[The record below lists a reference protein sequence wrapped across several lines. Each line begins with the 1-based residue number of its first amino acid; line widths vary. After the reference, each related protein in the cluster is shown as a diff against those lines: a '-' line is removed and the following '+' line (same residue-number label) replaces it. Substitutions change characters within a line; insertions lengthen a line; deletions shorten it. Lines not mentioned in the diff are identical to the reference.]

1 MLNVPKKAN
10 DAMHLSMLEGLEDS
24 LEALGE
30 VILQDNFTVWDPKQL
45 IKKGRERHIF
55 LFDMCLIFAKES
67 KDSNG
72 KTKYMYKF
80 KLMVSSWEWMRWGV
94 GMGVGVGL
102 GNNIFIPPAKQS
114 FQHVQNSVILSFC
127 QHLRFLLN
135 NFDSFCPILLTFTP
149 HLNHQDSA
157 CL

>member
-1 MLNVPKKAN
+1 MNMGFVQHTVTKMASQCSSRLVCTYGHSNLLISEMNYLCFSQDALEVMLNVPKKAN

-30 VILQDNFTVWDPKQL
+30 VILQENFTVWDPKQL

-55 LFDMCLIFAKES
+55 LFDMCLIFAKDS

-80 KLMVSSWEWMRWGV
+80 KLMVS
-94 GMGVGVGL
+94 
-102 GNNIFIPPAKQS
+102 IPKVVS
-114 FQHVQNSVILSFC
+114 LVN
-127 QHLRFLLN
+127 
-135 NFDSFCPILLTFTP
+135 
-149 HLNHQDSA
+149 
-157 CL
+157 

>member
-30 VILQDNFTVWDPKQL
+30 VILQENFTVWDPKQL

-55 LFDMCLIFAKES
+55 LFDMCLIFAKDS

-80 KLMVSSWEWMRWGV
+80 KLMVSLQIVMSLV
-94 GMGVGVGL
+94 NDSNGMTKYMYYFKIMVSL
-102 GNNIFIPPAKQS
+102 Y
-114 FQHVQNSVILSFC
+114 
-127 QHLRFLLN
+127 
-135 NFDSFCPILLTFTP
+135 
-149 HLNHQDSA
+149 
-157 CL
+157 

>member
-30 VILQDNFTVWDPKQL
+30 VILQENFTVWDPKQL

-55 LFDMCLIFAKES
+55 LFDMCLIFAKDS

-80 KLMVSSWEWMRWGV
+80 KLMVSLCVTIDCEWGGPCGRAV
-94 GMGVGVGL
+94 KS
-102 GNNIFIPPAKQS
+102 ATS
-114 FQHVQNSVILSFC
+114 
-127 QHLRFLLN
+127 
-135 NFDSFCPILLTFTP
+135 
-149 HLNHQDSA
+149 LNHSIISP
-157 CL
+157 L

>member
-1 MLNVPKKAN
+1 MSFLILQDALEVMLNVPKKAN

-30 VILQDNFTVWDPKQL
+30 VILQENFTVWDPKQL

-55 LFDMCLIFAKES
+55 LFDMCLIFAKDS

-80 KLMVSSWEWMRWGV
+80 KLMVSLVVYGYRVSSRAW
-94 GMGVGVGL
+94 VGL
-102 GNNIFIPPAKQS
+102 
-114 FQHVQNSVILSFC
+114 
-127 QHLRFLLN
+127 
-135 NFDSFCPILLTFTP
+135 
-149 HLNHQDSA
+149 
-157 CL
+157 